1 VAYHPRSCRHALA
14 RWRRAWFFFGVRHAG
29 GSVGG
34 AAFIRR
40 GRASGSPNAFKLVTA
55 RLLQAQGDSRGC
67 QILLLLGSANRDETV
82 FPDGTSFEISRGN
95 ARNHLSFG

>member
-1 VAYHPRSCRHALA
+1 LESELEELGIFR
-14 RWRRAWFFFGVRHAG
+14 
-29 GSVGG
+29 
-34 AAFIRR
+34 
-40 GRASGSPNAFKLVTA
+40 
-55 RLLQAQGDSRGC
+55 QGDSRGC

>member
-1 VAYHPRSCRHALA
+1 LS
-14 RWRRAWFFFGVRHAG
+14 AWESELEELGIFR
-29 GSVGG
+29 
-34 AAFIRR
+34 
-40 GRASGSPNAFKLVTA
+40 
-55 RLLQAQGDSRGC
+55 QGDSRGC